1 MKPALLLLTTVA
13 LSSFAAAAAK
23 KPAKPTVEVMLNKQS
38 AEKYHVGTL
47 TPAVVVTKGR
57 FLMIEDEKR
66 FYQIAWGGTRPVDGL
81 HGLSA
86 FDYLPNGDFVGIRNK
101 DLVTLQKDGSLK
113 SIMSLPSADMGI
125 APGKGKTYLFEREG
139 GDKNALFVF
148 LPNNKGLKLFESPA
162 PINAVLEDGD
172 GILFAVGTGIYRF
185 GADKTTKLVFGL
197 PKGSRDIT
205 GLAQD
210 PVTKRIY
217 ASDGASVF
225 SFKDKAGLD
234 PVVITRENGGVLR
247 WFGDG
252 LIILDPKAPLLIR
265 IRGLPS

>member
-1 MKPALLLLTTVA
+1 MKPALLVL
-13 LSSFAAAAAK
+13 AAAFASL
-23 KPAKPTVEVMLNKQS
+23 PAGAVANKSGKPTVEVMLNKLS
-38 AEKYHVGTL
+38 AEKYHIGTL
-47 TPAVVVTKGR
+47 TPAVVVTRGR
-57 FLMIEDEKR
+57 ALMIEDEKN
-66 FYQIAWGGTRPVDGL
+66 FYQIAWGGVHPAPGL
-81 HGLSA
+81 HGLTA
-86 FDYLPNGDFVGIRNK
+86 FDYLPNGEFAGIRGK
-101 DLVTLQKDGSLK
+101 ELLQLQKDGSLK
-113 SIMSLPSADMGI
+113 SIMSLPSEGMGI
-125 APGKGKTYLFEREG
+125 AQGKGKTYLFEREG
-139 GDKNALFVF
+139 GEKNALFVF

-205 GLAQD
+205 ALAQD
-210 PVTKRIY
+210 PVTKRVY
-217 ASDGASVF
+217 ASDGSSVF
-225 SFKDKAGLD
+225 SFKDKD
-234 PVVITRENGGVLR
+234 VIVITRDNGGVLR